1 MKHFPFLFALS
12 PSMWIKPQ
20 QKNAAKSINDNL
32 WFLDNAAEVVDMIQD
47 LVDVQLD
54 YDAELLSSELD
65 TVVEKL
71 SKVVAISII
80 TPAVG
85 ANIFNIV
92 ADILLSKTDITRV
105 ANM

>member
-1 MKHFPFLFALS
+1 
-12 PSMWIKPQ
+12 
-20 QKNAAKSINDNL
+20 
-32 WFLDNAAEVVDMIQD
+32 MIQD

-54 YDAELLSSELD
+54 NDAELLSSELD

-71 SKVVAISII
+71 SKVVDISII

-92 ADILLSKTDITRV
+92 ADILLSKTDISSV